1 MINIQAIALIMF
13 WLSGDIAM
21 HPIPD
26 TGEMRR
32 VEHWNVSGVLFFE
45 VLLLNDSIR
54 SQGTKGVLPVRPS
67 LRAKANHSSRSQCSG
82 VHVSESVPYDHY
94 LVSDTSFRGTTVA
107 LLRLRCWLR

>member
-54 SQGTKGVLPVRPS
+54 SQGTKGALLVRPL
-67 LRAKANHSSRSQCSG
+67 LRAKANRSSRSQCSG
-82 VHVSESVPYDHY
+82 VHVSETVPYAQF
-94 LVSDTSFRGTTVA
+94 LVSDNTSRGTTVA
-107 LLRLRCWLR
+107 VLRLWCGL

>member
-21 HPIPD
+21 HPILD

-54 SQGTKGVLPVRPS
+54 SQGTKGALLVRPL
-67 LRAKANHSSRSQCSG
+67 LRARASRSSK
-82 VHVSESVPYDHY
+82 S
-94 LVSDTSFRGTTVA
+94 R
-107 LLRLRCWLR
+107 